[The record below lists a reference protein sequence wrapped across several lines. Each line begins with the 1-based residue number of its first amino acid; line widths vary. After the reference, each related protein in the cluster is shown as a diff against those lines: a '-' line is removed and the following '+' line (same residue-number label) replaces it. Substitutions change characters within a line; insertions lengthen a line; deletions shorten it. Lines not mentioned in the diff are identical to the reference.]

1 MFLDATRMV
10 GFGVLKDVT
19 VYPHFFVR
27 HAEKDMLDVVGCHPE
42 LLGIGI
48 DEGAAIVVHDDQFEV
63 IGEGIVAIFDGKT
76 RSKKKLLTLSPGQK
90 FDLKKRTTIE

>member
-1 MFLDATRMV
+1 MRPGPAGAPLSGSGMFLDATRMV

-48 DEGAAIVVHDDQFEV
+48 DEA
-63 IGEGIVAIFDGKT
+63 
-76 RSKKKLLTLSPGQK
+76 RRLWC
-90 FDLKKRTTIE
+90 TTINLR